1 MGHARYIGRVG
12 GLAVALGVG
21 VAVATTPGVAWA
33 DEGSAGSDASAS
45 TSTAD
50 TTSGATAGGTTTG
63 SLTGAAGGSSA
74 DPSADGGDDSADAG
88 ESAESGASTGGMQ
101 VDASGGAI
109 TSTTPGSAGAA
120 ADEDVDADA
129 DGTDTTVEGPAVEGA
144 GINEQVR
151 FGFHFVFVD
160 SEKAEAI
167 IVDHRD
173 GLRWRR
179 RRRVDGAARRCV
191 RRCGGAADRFDCGWG
206 AG

>member
-50 TTSGATAGGTTTG
+50 TTSGTTVGGTTTG
-63 SLTGAAGGSSA
+63 SLTGAAAGSSA

-120 ADEDVDADA
+120 ADEDVDAERMA
-129 DGTDTTVEGPAVEGA
+129 PIPRWKGRQSRRSGNQRASP
-144 GINEQVR
+144 VR
-151 FGFHFVFVD
+151 I
-160 SEKAEAI
+160 SLRLRRLRRSRS
-167 IVDHRD
+167 DHR
-173 GLRWRR
+173 
-179 RRRVDGAARRCV
+179 
-191 RRCGGAADRFDCGWG
+191 
-206 AG
+206 